1 MCGIVGAVA
10 ERNISNILLEGLKR
24 LEYRGYD
31 SAGLTVIRQI
41 EQAGKV
47 AYELRRERQVGKVQE
62 LVNAVEQNPEYF
74 EGKIGIAH
82 TRWAT
87 HGEPA
92 QHNAHPHVSGK
103 VAVVHNGIVENFE
116 PLKEELIAKGYT
128 FTSQT
133 DTEVVAHL
141 IADAYAQ
148 TNDLFKAVELVIP
161 RLHGAFALGIL
172 HVDNPEQLIT
182 VRLGSPLV
190 IGVGIGENF
199 IASDQLALLP
209 VTNRFMYLEEGDIA
223 LITRDTISVFADGKP
238 VSRPIKELDAEQHNA
253 SKGEFKHYML
263 KEIYEQPDAV
273 ARTVEMGVNYQGFK
287 ADFFTRH
294 EPLLSKVRHIQVL
307 ASGTSYHAGLVAK
320 YWFEG
325 LTKLPCSV
333 EVASEYRYRVPVVV
347 DNTLMVCISQSGE
360 TADTLSALRDI
371 QRRSKAGEVNGFSS
385 LALCNVAT
393 SSLVRET
400 DMFLPTLAGVEIGVA
415 STKAFTTQ
423 LAALMLL
430 VLKIGRVQSRIDDAT
445 FTTIV
450 TELHN
455 LSGQLYSCLSLDS
468 AIAELSNKFED
479 KKSTLF
485 LGRGLQFPIAL
496 EGALKLK
503 EISYIHAE
511 GYAAGEL
518 KHGPLALV
526 DKDMPIVVLAP
537 KDSMLD
543 KLRANM
549 QEVHARHGELFV
561 FAGENTQIESD
572 ERQHVIQVPD
582 VHELLAPIVYS
593 VPVQLL
599 SYHVAVMRG
608 TDVDQPRNLA
618 KSVTVE

>member
-31 SAGLTVIRQI
+31 SAGLTVIRDGQ
-41 EQAGKV
+41 
-47 AYELRRERQVGKVQE
+47 LHRERQVGKVQE
-62 LVNAVEQNPEYF
+62 LVNAVNKNPTYF
-74 EGKIGIAH
+74 EGQIGIAH

-92 QHNAHPHVSGK
+92 ECNAHPHVSGK
-103 VAVVHNGIVENFE
+103 VAVVHNGIVENYS
-116 PLKEELIAKGYT
+116 PLKEELMDKGYV

-141 IADAYAQ
+141 IADAYEQ
-148 TNDLFKAVELVIP
+148 THDLFKAVELIVP
-161 RLHGAFALGIL
+161 RLHGAFALGVL
-172 HVDNPEQLIT
+172 HVDYPDTLIT

-223 LITRDTISVFADGKP
+223 LITRDSISVFANGKP
-238 VSRPIKELDAEQHNA
+238 VSRSIKELDAKQHNA
-253 SKGEFKHYML
+253 DKGEFKHYML

-273 ARTVEMGVNYQGFK
+273 ARTVEMAVDHQGFK
-287 ADFFTRH
+287 PDFFSRH
-294 EPLLSKVRHIQVL
+294 EEALSKIRHIQVL
-307 ASGTSYHAGLVAK
+307 ACGTSYHAGMVAK

-325 LTKLPCSV
+325 ITKLPCSV
-333 EVASEYRYRVPVVV
+333 EVASEYRYRNPVVV
-347 DNTLMVCISQSGE
+347 DDTLMICISQSGE

-371 QRRSKAGEVNGFSS
+371 QRRSQTGEINGFTS

-430 VLKIGRVQSRIDDAT
+430 VLKIGHVQSRINDEDLKRM
-445 FTTIV
+445 II
-450 TELHN
+450 ELHK
-455 LSGQLYSCLSLDS
+455 LSGQLYSCLKLDQD
-468 AIAELSNKFED
+468 IAELSEKFED

-561 FAGENTQIESD
+561 FAGETTQITSD

-582 VHELLAPIVYS
+582 VNELLAPIVYS

>member
-10 ERNISNILLEGLKR
+10 ERNISNVLLEGLKR

-31 SAGLTVIRQI
+31 SAGLTII
-41 EQAGKV
+41 HEG
-47 AYELRRERQVGKVQE
+47 ELHRERQVGKVQA
-62 LVNAVEQNPEYF
+62 LVDAVKNDSESF
-74 EGKIGIAH
+74 KGHIGIAH

-103 VAVVHNGIVENFE
+103 VAVVHNGIVENYG
-116 PLKEELIAKGYT
+116 PLKEELIEKGYT
-128 FTSQT
+128 FTSET

-141 IADAYAQ
+141 VAEAYKE
-148 TNDLFKAVELVIP
+148 TNNLLKAVEKIVPL
-161 RLHGAFALGIL
+161 LHGAFALGVI
-172 HVDNPEQLIT
+172 HVDNPDELIT

-223 LITRDTISVFADGKP
+223 VIKRDSIQVFADGQP
-238 VSRPIKELDAEQHNA
+238 VERNITELDAKNHNA
-253 SKGEFKHYML
+253 DKGEFKHYML

-273 ARTVEMGVNYQGFK
+273 ARTVEMGATGNDLKEEFLQ
-287 ADFFTRH
+287 RH
-294 EPLLSKVRHIQVL
+294 EALLAKVRNIQVL
-307 ASGTSYHAGLVAK
+307 ACGTSYHAGLIAK
-320 YWFEG
+320 YWFEN
-325 LTKLPCSV
+325 LTRLPCSV
-333 EVASEYRYRVPVVV
+333 EVASEFRYRNPVVV
-347 DNTLMVCISQSGE
+347 DDTLIICLSQSGE
-360 TADTLSALRDI
+360 TADTLSALRET
-371 QRRSKAGEVNGFSS
+371 QRRAKAVEIKGLTTLSV
-385 LALCNVAT
+385 CNVAT

-400 DMFLPTLAGVEIGVA
+400 DIFIPTLAGVEIGVA

-423 LAALMLL
+423 LVALMLL
-430 VLKIGRVQSRIDDAT
+430 VLKVGKVQQRMEPEQLSE
-445 FTTIV
+445 IV
-450 TELHN
+450 TEMHKLK
-455 LSGQLYSCLSLDS
+455 GQLDRSLNLDQ
-468 AIAELSNKFED
+468 AIEAMGQKFEA
-479 KKSTLF
+479 KHSTLF
-485 LGRGLQFPIAL
+485 LGRGVQFPLAL

-543 KLRANM
+543 KLKANM

-561 FAGENTQIESD
+561 FASESSQLVSD
-572 ERQHVIQVPD
+572 ERLHVIHVPD
-582 VHELLAPIVYS
+582 VNEHLAPIVYS
-593 VPVQLL
+593 VPVQFL

>member
-1 MCGIVGAVA
+1 MCGIVGAVS
-10 ERNISNILLEGLKR
+10 ERNIANILLEGLKR

-31 SAGLTVIRQI
+31 SAGLTVIRD
-41 EQAGKV
+41 G
-47 AYELRRERQVGKVQE
+47 ELHRERQVGKVQA
-62 LVNAVEQNPEYF
+62 LVDAVAVNPEF
-74 EGKIGIAH
+74 FNGHIGIAH

-92 QHNAHPHVSGK
+92 QRNAHPHVSGK
-103 VAVVHNGIVENFE
+103 IAVVHNGIVENYAE
-116 PLKEELIAKGYT
+116 LKEELIAKGYE

-141 IADAYAQ
+141 IHDLYKQ
-148 TNDLFKAVELVIP
+148 TPNLLEAVRAVIP
-161 RLHGAFALGIL
+161 LLHGAFALGIV
-172 HVDNPEQLIT
+172 HVDSPKELIA

-223 LITRDTISVFADGKP
+223 KLTRNSIQIFADGVE
-238 VSRPIKELDAEQHNA
+238 VSRKIHEIDAQQHNA
-253 SKGEFKHYML
+253 DKGEFKHYML

-273 ARTVEMGVNYQGFK
+273 ARTLEMAIDSATPSKLRDNFLQ
-287 ADFFTRH
+287 RH
-294 EPLLSKVRHIQVL
+294 EAQLSGIRNIQVI
-307 ASGTSYHAGLVAK
+307 ACGTSYHAGMVAK
-320 YWFEG
+320 YWFEN
-325 LTKLPCSV
+325 LTRLPCSV
-333 EVASEYRYRVPVVV
+333 EVASEFRYRNPVVV
-347 DNTLMVCISQSGE
+347 DNSLVICISQSGE
-360 TADTLSALRDI
+360 TADTLSALRDT
-371 QRRSKAGEVNGFSS
+371 QKQNPTGLVS

-400 DMFLPTLAGVEIGVA
+400 DIYLPTLAGPEIGVA

-423 LAALMLL
+423 LVALMLL
-430 VLKIGRVQSRIDDAT
+430 VLKIGAT
-445 FTTIV
+445 QQRLDSDRLSTLLS
-450 TELHN
+450 ELQQ
-455 LSGQLYSCLSLDS
+455 LPGQLYASLQLDA
-468 AIAELSNKFED
+468 AIKTMSVHFED
-479 KKSTLF
+479 KKSCLF

-537 KDSMLD
+537 KDSMFD
-543 KLRANM
+543 KLKANM

-561 FAGENTQIESD
+561 FASESSKMIAED
-572 ERQHVIQVPD
+572 RLHVVYVPD
-582 VHELLAPIVYS
+582 VCETLAPIVYS

>member
-10 ERNISNILLEGLKR
+10 ERNIANILLEGLKR

-31 SAGLTVIRQI
+31 SAGLSVIQN
-41 EQAGKV
+41 G
-47 AYELRRERQVGKVQE
+47 ELHRERQVGKVQA
-62 LVNAVEQNPEYF
+62 LVDAVDQNPEF
-74 EGKIGIAH
+74 FNGNIGIAH

-92 QHNAHPHVSGK
+92 QKNAHPHVSGK
-103 VAVVHNGIVENFE
+103 IAVVHNGIVENYSE
-116 PLKEELIAKGYT
+116 LKDELIAKGYM

-141 IADAYAQ
+141 IH
-148 TNDLFKAVELVIP
+148 DLYKQNPDLLEAVRAVIP
-161 RLHGAFALGIL
+161 RLHGAFALGII
-172 HVDNPEQLIT
+172 HVDCPEELIT

-223 LITRDTISVFADGKP
+223 KLTRHGIEVFADGQK
-238 VSRPIKELDAEQHNA
+238 VTRKIHEIDAKQHNA
-253 SKGEFKHYML
+253 DKGEFKHYML

-273 ARTVEMGVNYQGFK
+273 AKTLEMGVDNGNTSELR
-287 ADFFTRH
+287 ADFLQRH
-294 EPLLSKVRHIQVL
+294 EVALKGVCHIQVI
-307 ASGTSYHAGLVAK
+307 ACGTSYHAGLVAK
-320 YWFEG
+320 YWFEN
-325 LTKLPCSV
+325 LTRLPCSV
-333 EVASEYRYRVPVVV
+333 EVASEFRYRNPVVV
-347 DNTLMVCISQSGE
+347 DNSLVICISQSGE

-371 QRRSKAGEVNGFSS
+371 QSQTPTGLVT

-400 DMFLPTLAGVEIGVA
+400 DIFLPTLAGPEIGVA

-430 VLKIGRVQSRIDDAT
+430 VLKIGVTQERIQPDIL
-445 FTTIV
+445 TTLLAQIQ
-450 TELHN
+450 ELP
-455 LSGQLYSCLSLDS
+455 GQLYASLHLDG
-468 AIAELSNKFED
+468 AIQEMSTRFED
-479 KKSTLF
+479 KKSCLF

-537 KDSMLD
+537 KDSMFD
-543 KLRANM
+543 KLKANM

-561 FAGENTQIESD
+561 FASESSQMSAD
-572 ERQHVIQVPD
+572 ERTHVVSVPD
-582 VHELLAPIVYS
+582 VCETLAPIVYS